1 MCGRYSLSRDPE
13 DLAREFEVARVDV
26 RETLQADYNVAPTRR
41 VPAVLERFPDDDR
54 DAAPERRLT
63 LVRWGLIP
71 SWAKDPKIGNRL
83 INARLET
90 AHEKPSFRRAFAARR
105 CLLPADGYYE
115 WYGETKGKKQPFFI
129 HRGDGGVLAMAGLYE
144 IWRDPTRSEDDPD
157 RFVWTCTV
165 LTTQAVD
172 DVGKIHDR
180 MPLLVERERY
190 GTWLDPRIN
199 DVDQLR
205 SVLVPAAPGL
215 LQAHPVSTAV
225 NNVRNNGP
233 ELVAPLPA
241 EDDEAAAGALGL
253 F

>member
-26 RETLQADYNVAPTRR
+26 RETLQPDYNIAPTKR
-41 VPAVLERFPDDDR
+41 VPVVLERSPDSD

-90 AHEKPSFRRAFAARR
+90 AHEKPAFRRAFAARR

-115 WYGETKGKKQPFFI
+115 WYGETKGAKQPFFI
-129 HRGDGGVLAMAGLYE
+129 HRGDGGLLAMAGLYE
-144 IWRDPTRSEDDPD
+144 IWRDPTRPEDDPD

-165 LTTQAVD
+165 LTTRAVD

-190 GTWLDPRIN
+190 ATWLDPRVS

-215 LQAHPVSTAV
+215 LQAYPVSKAV

-241 EDDEAAAGALGL
+241 ENAGDAAAGTLGL